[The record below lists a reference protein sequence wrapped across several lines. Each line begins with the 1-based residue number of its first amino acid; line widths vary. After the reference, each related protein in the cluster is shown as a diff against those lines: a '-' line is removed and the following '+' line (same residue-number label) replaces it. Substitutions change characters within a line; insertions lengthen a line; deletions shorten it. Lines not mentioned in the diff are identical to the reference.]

1 MERITPLEFQFKMFV
16 KGKEL
21 WGHLGRSSRLPLIPS
36 RLIPGRARMFIL
48 SLGY

>member
-21 WGHLGRSSRLPLIPS
+21 WGHLRLPLIPS
-36 RLIPGRARMFIL
+36 RLIPRRARMSIL

>member
-21 WGHLGRSSRLPLIPS
+21 WGHLGGSSKAPTNPK
-36 RLIPGRARMFIL
+36 
-48 SLGY
+48 